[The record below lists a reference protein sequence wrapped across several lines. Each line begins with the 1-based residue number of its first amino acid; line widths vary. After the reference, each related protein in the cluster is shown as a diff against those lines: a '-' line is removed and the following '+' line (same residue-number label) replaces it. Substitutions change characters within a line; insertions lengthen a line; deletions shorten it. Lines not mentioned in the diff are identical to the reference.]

1 MNEILLVF
9 NLRIVYEPRWIG
21 IEDDRVAYDHFELAA
36 SHEIKACYLPDEL
49 YQELRNF
56 VEGVE
61 RAHNEAG

>member
-1 MNEILLVF
+1 MNEILLVH
-9 NLRIVYEPRWIG
+9 NLRIVYEPHWVG
-21 IEDDRVAYDHFELAA
+21 IEDGRVAYDHFKLAA

-56 VEGVE
+56 IEDVE